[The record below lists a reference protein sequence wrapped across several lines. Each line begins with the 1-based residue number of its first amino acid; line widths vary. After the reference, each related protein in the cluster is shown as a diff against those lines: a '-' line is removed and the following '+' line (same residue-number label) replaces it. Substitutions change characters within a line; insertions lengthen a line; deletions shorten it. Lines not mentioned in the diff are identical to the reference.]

1 MVGYNNT
8 MVNKTTPASGEKRKI
23 TKSELKERIEAKL
36 VTRGVYD
43 PASAT
48 DDQLYQATVLA
59 IKDIMLEYRSD
70 FRKRIRAVDGKKVFD
85 LCMEFLVGRALKND
99 SMLTGVAWNAPFL
112 PKFYDCV
119 YKEDE
124 AKLAKTLAK
133 LERERLKRE

>member
-1 MVGYNNT
+1 MVGIKNT
-8 MVNKTTPASGEKRKI
+8 MVNKTTPNLSSGEKRKI

-70 FRKRIRAVDGKKVFD
+70 FRKRIRAVDGKKVARC
-85 LCMEFLVGRALKND
+85 L
-99 SMLTGVAWNAPFL
+99 
-112 PKFYDCV
+112 
-119 YKEDE
+119 
-124 AKLAKTLAK
+124 
-133 LERERLKRE
+133 